1 MISAREL
8 SQGHGKITKNVF
20 RLRFRPLG
28 INDTVYQ
35 KKQKRAPFEAPF
47 YISHAESF
55 PLIVLGKLCK
65 RDYLDKLKIK
75 HSLMLLATVKVGH
88 EAFARFATYGLVE
101 S

>member
-1 MISAREL
+1 MPENYLKDTGRSLKTSSGYDSGLWESR
-8 SQGHGKITKNVF
+8 TRCTRKN
-20 RLRFRPLG
+20 
-28 INDTVYQ
+28 
-35 KKQKRAPFEAPF
+35 KKGAPFEAPF